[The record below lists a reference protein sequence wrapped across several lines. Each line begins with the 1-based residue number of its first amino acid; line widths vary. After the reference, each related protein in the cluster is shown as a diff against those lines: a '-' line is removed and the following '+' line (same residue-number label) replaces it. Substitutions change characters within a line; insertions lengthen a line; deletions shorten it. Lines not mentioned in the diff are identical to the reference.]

1 MNVYDF
7 DKTIFRGD
15 STARFYIFCLK
26 RNPKIWKRVPR
37 LAFEALTVLPR
48 RKQLF
53 KQHMFGFL
61 KDLDDPEKAV
71 TEFWD
76 ANQKYMKQWY
86 LSQKQSDDL
95 IISASPEFLI
105 RPIMKRLGVSNVLAS
120 PVDIYTGLY
129 GGRNCHGEEKLNRY
143 RIYARGQQ
151 IDRFYSDSKA
161 DQPLAG
167 IAKEAFLVKGEKLL
181 PWGK

>member
-7 DKTIFRGD
+7 DNTIFRGD

-26 RNPKIWKRVPR
+26 RYPKIFKRLPK
-37 LAFEALTVLPR
+37 LGFEAVTLLR
-48 RKQLF
+48 RNKQLF
-53 KQHMFGFL
+53 KQHMFAFL
-61 KDLDDPEKAV
+61 QDLPDPEAAV
-71 TEFWD
+71 RDFWD
-76 ANQKYMKQWY
+76 QNEKYVKSWY
-86 LSQKQSDDL
+86 LAQKRSDDL

-120 PVDIYTGLY
+120 PVDIVTGLY

-151 IDRFYSDSKA
+151 IDAFYSDSKS

-167 IAKEAFLVKGEKLL
+167 IAKEAFLVKGDQLL
-181 PWGK
+181 PWK

>member
-15 STARFYIFCLK
+15 STARFYLYCLK
-26 RNPKIWKRVPR
+26 RYPKIFKRLPK
-37 LAFEALTVLPR
+37 LGFEAVTLLHR
-48 RKQLF
+48 NKQLF
-53 KQHMFGFL
+53 KQHMFAFL
-61 KDLDDPEKAV
+61 KDLPDPEAAV
-71 TEFWD
+71 KDFWD
-76 ANQKYMKQWY
+76 LNEKYVKQWY
-86 LSQKQSDDL
+86 LKQKKSDDL

-120 PVDIYTGLY
+120 PVDIVTGLY

-151 IDRFYSDSKA
+151 IDAFYSDSRS

-167 IAKEAFLVKGEKLL
+167 IAKEAFLVKGEQLL